1 MYQEAVQIIHD
12 EAACIF
18 LLNLD
23 NIYGL
28 NPNLEWT
35 PRLDGRIFVKD
46 MVLSD

>member
-1 MYQEAVQIIHD
+1 MYHEAVQIIRD

-18 LLNLD
+18 TVNLD

-28 NPNLEWT
+28 SENLEWT

-46 MVLSD
+46 MTLTE